1 MKLILFGLKTLKNNF
16 TKSKFKINN
25 SILNNKNLFLLG
37 NAKIYRSIM
46 KVMTLKYYLNRKFNM
61 LINGFQ
67 IVKTESILAFLKKKY
82 H

>member
-16 TKSKFKINN
+16 IKSKFKIKK
-25 SILNNKNLFLLG
+25 SILNNKNSLLEST
-37 NAKIYRSIM
+37 KIYLSIM
-46 KVMTLKYYLNRKFNM
+46 KVITLKYYRNNKFSM

-67 IVKTESILAFLKKKY
+67 IAKTENILASLKKKY